1 MESFKVQAAECFQN
15 QKFAEA
21 VEVYDKCLELDP
33 YNKTYNCSIYLNR
46 SMAN

>member
-1 MESFKVQAAECFQN
+1 MESLKVQAADFFSHGQ
-15 QKFAEA
+15 FAEA
-21 VEVYDKCLELDP
+21 VAVYDQCLQLDP